1 VPSYEVWKFYGESN
15 TRVIVEDE
23 HDYDTGVDRMDEM
36 LEAIQTE
43 VTNDA
48 PTTEVETF
56 FKPVLST
63 RATLALID

>member
-1 VPSYEVWKFYGESN
+1 
-15 TRVIVEDE
+15 
-23 HDYDTGVDRMDEM
+23 MDEM

-43 VTNDA
+43 VTKDA

-63 RATLALID
+63 RATLALVD